1 MQPGPVKALS
11 SRTQVL
17 KPGELLPQYADFGYV
32 ATVNHRESYLDN
44 ITCAHEKI
52 LSIESRRNYDLRLAR
67 APLTPPSHTQ
77 ESYQEPPSLDGQ
89 PPPAIPISS
98 LHPSTMPAAK
108 SGASATL
115 WRWHNPPTALEEVPD
130 NIVIRHAVNK
140 SLDELPRGHPD
151 SIHKPTAPKGPTS
164 SAIGTPSAVTPVPNT
179 SGTVA
184 FVASTNEPPAVA
196 SNPADYGDAKTV
208 THHKNFAFNQKVEA
222 QKAITDAVKSTIIVV
237 IWLESNVEPAR
248 LSVVPKH
255 AGHLVLRDQVSVT
268 QKLGAATSVS
278 VFRLMPH
285 PEWTEQEL
293 DVPIPVSHPLRVLCR
308 MPTLRDRDCSDLSAE
323 LDLFGVAPSKVARNV
338 LSAPRIMYN
347 SLPTPVNA
355 ASISATGHALSLS
368 PPLPHMEP
376 SHPLPFPRVYVHEM
390 VAGFRMLDIYL
401 KAGRSREESFSMA
414 FEGSKFVY
422 KTYNKHYKI
431 FLRATGNSEDN
442 DKILDKYKGEYDRWR
457 DVVHEVK
464 TRVQL
469 RHGVLSKTAAT
480 SHQPANENTLVK
492 SEGAADNFHH
502 NHSFVGN
509 TPDAPIDFTTS
520 DGESHEPNVNGML
533 QSSVILKVTIHD
545 FEMVDNHLTSV
556 WTTETED
563 LNLYMSRTP
572 TFHCATKQISL
583 GLIHGQDVYAIKT
596 IILPGEWWSQWASS
610 ESATWVEASRL
621 ALCALAAEEFLRLA
635 ANTGPSLIHPFKVLP
650 TQLFA
655 LKDHYWIGQSWIR
668 GTNQEL
674 TSESANFLRKTLE
687 AFSHYTYQASSGTVV
702 HTAFQYRS
710 TQTGVVIYNC
720 SSHAS
725 VEAKESA
732 GIGPFLRSNG
742 HLDVLNFAS
751 NHLCNSICLALGFTI
766 I

>member
-1 MQPGPVKALS
+1 MISGLLVHPSHLPRILRSPIRSHPASMVNHPQPSPFPRCTQVRCQQPNLGPV
-11 SRTQVL
+11 
-17 KPGELLPQYADFGYV
+17 LLCGGKGSDPQNYGRWYQICRAC
-32 ATVNHRESYLDN
+32 NHHS
-44 ITCAHEKI
+44 
-52 LSIESRRNYDLRLAR
+52 
-67 APLTPPSHTQ
+67 
-77 ESYQEPPSLDGQ
+77 
-89 PPPAIPISS
+89 
-98 LHPSTMPAAK
+98 
-108 SGASATL
+108 
-115 WRWHNPPTALEEVPD
+115 WHNPPTALEEVPD

-151 SIHKPTAPKGPTS
+151 RYLECPQSNCRANKSSTRGRKANRACGRSPQWCSTCCIANGGCSIHKPTAPKGPTS

-196 SNPADYGDAKTV
+196 SNPAGNTAAPTVTARSYARPLPEDYGDAKTV

-732 GIGPFLRSNG
+732 
-742 HLDVLNFAS
+742 
-751 NHLCNSICLALGFTI
+751 ALGFTI